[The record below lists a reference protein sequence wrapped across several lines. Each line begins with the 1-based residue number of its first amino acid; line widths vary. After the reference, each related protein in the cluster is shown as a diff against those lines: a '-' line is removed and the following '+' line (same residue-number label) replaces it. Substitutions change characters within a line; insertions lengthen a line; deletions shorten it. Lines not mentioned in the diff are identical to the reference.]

1 VRASEAS
8 QVEERVDAEMPAI
21 LDRRIKQSWRSG
33 ASTNQ
38 QLLELC
44 KSKWIRGE
52 VAASAM
58 NGAIRPL
65 PVILNETF
73 RPGHK
78 FPQFLN
84 RRVDDGDTRRRVRF
98 KAVLPMTARSSLP
111 ASESGLALGEIHRIN
126 IIPSGR

>member
-1 VRASEAS
+1 LANVRVSEAS
-8 QVEERVDAEMPAI
+8 QVEEHVDAEMPAI

-58 NGAIRPL
+58 NGAIRSL
-65 PVILNETF
+65 PVILNDTF
-73 RPGHK
+73 RPGHN
-78 FPQFLN
+78 FPIF
-84 RRVDDGDTRRRVRF
+84 
-98 KAVLPMTARSSLP
+98 
-111 ASESGLALGEIHRIN
+111 
-126 IIPSGR
+126 

>member
-1 VRASEAS
+1 MRASEAS

-21 LDRRIKQSWRSG
+21 LDRRFKQSLCSG

-52 VAASAM
+52 VDASAM

-65 PVILNETF
+65 PVILNEMF
-73 RPGHK
+73 GPRHK
-78 FPQFLN
+78 
-84 RRVDDGDTRRRVRF
+84 
-98 KAVLPMTARSSLP
+98 
-111 ASESGLALGEIHRIN
+111 
-126 IIPSGR
+126 IPNF

>member
-84 RRVDDGDTRRRVRF
+84 R
-98 KAVLPMTARSSLP
+98 
-111 ASESGLALGEIHRIN
+111 
-126 IIPSGR
+126 

>member
-1 VRASEAS
+1 MANVRASEAS
-8 QVEERVDAEMPAI
+8 QVEECIDAGMTPI
-21 LDRRIKQSWRSG
+21 FYWRFEESCCSS

-78 FPQFLN
+78 IPQFLN
-84 RRVDDGDTRRRVRF
+84 R
-98 KAVLPMTARSSLP
+98 
-111 ASESGLALGEIHRIN
+111 
-126 IIPSGR
+126 